1 MASKVSFKSLLLFLW
16 LISFSESSYSDIN
29 SWDCSKLE
37 GSKIYSSDGDYL
49 GELGPSWKTDSIYN
63 SSSEYSS
70 SWSQDSIYN
79 ESSDHGNN
87 YSNKSVFND
96 SASSPPKIV
105 NDDNE
110 TIGLLS
116 TGPDWDSERK
126 HPEDIRYTCDWD

>member
-1 MASKVSFKSLLLFLW
+1 MANGVICKSLL
-16 LISFSESSYSDIN
+16 ISLLLLSFTSLSYSEIN
-29 SWDCSKLE
+29 TWDCNNLE

-70 SWSQDSIYN
+70 SWSQHSIYN
-79 ESSDHGNN
+79 DSSDHGNN
-87 YSNKSVFND
+87 YSNESVFND
-96 SASSPPKIV
+96 SASNPPKIV

-116 TGPDWDSERK
+116 VGPDWDSERK
-126 HPEDIRYTCDWD
+126 QIGRAHV

>member
-1 MASKVSFKSLLLFLW
+1 LKILRYISGFLFVGLLNGNV
-16 LISFSESSYSDIN
+16 N
-29 SWDCSKLE
+29 SWDCGDLE
-37 GSKIYSSDGDYL
+37 GSKIYSADGDYL

-87 YSNKSVFND
+87 YSNESVFND